1 MNATQFAM
9 LNGWEIVLIMAV
21 VLVLFGAKKLP
32 ELARGL
38 GKGIKEFK
46 KATRDVTDELQS
58 AMDEPPPPPTRRIPE
73 QSTDTTATANAAQTV
88 AHSTPEAQASLFVRS
103 VRSWRKSRK
112 NCPNTPG
119 RKRAAQ

>member
-1 MNATQFAM
+1 M
-9 LNGWEIVLIMAV
+9 LNGWEIVLILAV

-38 GKGIKEFK
+38 GSGIKEFK

-73 QSTDTTATANAAQTV
+73 QTTTTANASETV
-88 AHSTPEAQASLFVRS
+88 PHNSPESKA
-103 VRSWRKSRK
+103 
-112 NCPNTPG
+112 
-119 RKRAAQ
+119 

>member
-1 MNATQFAM
+1 MNATFAM

-38 GKGIKEFK
+38 GTGIKEFK

-58 AMDEPPPPPTRRIPE
+58 AIDEPPPPPTRRIPE
-73 QSTDTTATANAAQTV
+73 QTTDAAATAHTSETV
-88 AHSTPEAQASLFVRS
+88 PHSSPESKA
-103 VRSWRKSRK
+103 
-112 NCPNTPG
+112 
-119 RKRAAQ
+119 

>member
-1 MNATQFAM
+1 MNATFAM
-9 LNGWEIVLIMAV
+9 LNGWEIVLILAV

-38 GKGIKEFK
+38 GSGIKEFK

-73 QSTDTTATANAAQTV
+73 QTTTTANASETV
-88 AHSTPEAQASLFVRS
+88 PHTSPESKA
-103 VRSWRKSRK
+103 
-112 NCPNTPG
+112 
-119 RKRAAQ
+119 

>member
-1 MNATQFAM
+1 MNATFAM

-38 GKGIKEFK
+38 GTGIKELK

-73 QSTDTTATANAAQTV
+73 QSTSTTTANASETV
-88 AHSTPEAQASLFVRS
+88 PHNSPESKA
-103 VRSWRKSRK
+103 
-112 NCPNTPG
+112 
-119 RKRAAQ
+119 

>member
-1 MNATQFAM
+1 MNATLFGM
-9 LNGWEIVLIMAV
+9 LNGWEIVLILAV

-38 GKGIKEFK
+38 GSGIKEFK

-73 QSTDTTATANAAQTV
+73 QTTDTAAASAQTTETV
-88 AHSTPEAQASLFVRS
+88 PHTSPESKA
-103 VRSWRKSRK
+103 
-112 NCPNTPG
+112 
-119 RKRAAQ
+119 

>member
-1 MNATQFAM
+1 MNPTFAM

-38 GKGIKEFK
+38 GTGIKEFK

-58 AMDEPPPPPTRRIPE
+58 AMDEPPPPPTRRIQD
-73 QSTDTTATANAAQTV
+73 QSTSTTTANASETV
-88 AHSTPEAQASLFVRS
+88 PHNSPESKA
-103 VRSWRKSRK
+103 
-112 NCPNTPG
+112 
-119 RKRAAQ
+119 

>member
-1 MNATQFAM
+1 MNVTQFAM

-38 GKGIKEFK
+38 GTGIKEFK

-58 AMDEPPPPPTRRIPE
+58 AIDEPAAPPTRRIPE
-73 QSTDTTATANAAQTV
+73 QTTETTATANAAETV
-88 AHSTPEAQASLFVRS
+88 PHSSPESKA
-103 VRSWRKSRK
+103 
-112 NCPNTPG
+112 
-119 RKRAAQ
+119 

>member
-1 MNATQFAM
+1 MNATFAM
-9 LNGWEIVLIMAV
+9 LNGWEIVLILAV

-38 GKGIKEFK
+38 GSGLKEFK

-73 QSTDTTATANAAQTV
+73 QTTTTANASETV
-88 AHSTPEAQASLFVRS
+88 PHNSPESKA
-103 VRSWRKSRK
+103 
-112 NCPNTPG
+112 
-119 RKRAAQ
+119 

>member
-1 MNATQFAM
+1 MNVTQFAM

-38 GKGIKEFK
+38 GTGIKEFK

-58 AMDEPPPPPTRRIPE
+58 AMDEPPPPPTRRSPE
-73 QSTDTTATANAAQTV
+73 QSTDTTATAHASETV
-88 AHSTPEAQASLFVRS
+88 PHTSPESKA
-103 VRSWRKSRK
+103 
-112 NCPNTPG
+112 
-119 RKRAAQ
+119 

>member
-1 MNATQFAM
+1 MNVTFAM

-38 GKGIKEFK
+38 GQGIKEFK

-58 AMDEPPPPPTRRIPE
+58 AIDEPTPPPTRRIPE
-73 QSTDTTATANAAQTV
+73 QTTTTTANASETV
-88 AHSTPEAQASLFVRS
+88 PHTSPESKA
-103 VRSWRKSRK
+103 
-112 NCPNTPG
+112 
-119 RKRAAQ
+119 

>member
-1 MNATQFAM
+1 MNATFAM

-38 GKGIKEFK
+38 GTGIKEFK

-73 QSTDTTATANAAQTV
+73 QSTTTTANASETV
-88 AHSTPEAQASLFVRS
+88 PHTSPESKA
-103 VRSWRKSRK
+103 
-112 NCPNTPG
+112 
-119 RKRAAQ
+119 

>member
-1 MNATQFAM
+1 MNATFAM

-38 GKGIKEFK
+38 GTGIKEFK

-58 AMDEPPPPPTRRIPE
+58 AIDEPPPPPTRRIPE
-73 QSTDTTATANAAQTV
+73 QSTSTTTANASETV
-88 AHSTPEAQASLFVRS
+88 PHNSPESKA
-103 VRSWRKSRK
+103 
-112 NCPNTPG
+112 
-119 RKRAAQ
+119 

>member
-9 LNGWEIVLIMAV
+9 LNGWEIVLILAV

-38 GKGIKEFK
+38 GTGIKEFK

-73 QSTDTTATANAAQTV
+73 QSTTTTTANASETV
-88 AHSTPEAQASLFVRS
+88 PHNSPESKA
-103 VRSWRKSRK
+103 
-112 NCPNTPG
+112 
-119 RKRAAQ
+119 